1 MWPEILKAART
12 YQVALLRHYLA
23 AGSAAVL
30 PDTPYSAFPSLPQF
44 VMLPGVRLGEGA
56 VIAAGSIVTKDV
68 PPYAIVGGNPAKII
82 KYRFSP
88 EIIAKI
94 LALKIYDRTE
104 EEIES
109 KHAILCS
116 NDLSALASLFE

>member
-1 MWPEILKAART
+1 MRLSWFSNYPFMDKIVDAYRKKGDTVIED
-12 YQVALLRHYLA
+12 
-23 AGSAAVL
+23 AVWIGMR
-30 PDTPYSAFPSLPQF
+30 S
-44 VMLPGVRLGEGA
+44 MIMPGVRLGEGA